1 MATAIP
7 THATGDVLTAA
18 DWNTVQQLNN
28 NVGVYAANGAAVG
41 SLPALTAPNF
51 LIQTGNAVSVTF
63 SSGTGTLTFPTAFPN
78 GVLTVIATA
87 GDSGG
92 AFVINKNSAV
102 GATPSVTSWPL
113 VAYTAGNSAVNTTI
127 YISFIA
133 IGF

>member
-51 LIQTGNAVSVTF
+51 LVQTGNAVSVTF

-92 AFVINKNSAV
+92 AFVINKNSA
-102 GATPSVTSWPL
+102 GTASVTSWPL
-113 VAYTAGNSAVNTTI
+113 VAYTAGNSAVSTTI
-127 YISFIA
+127 FISFIA